1 MASNNPKQELASH
14 AAISAGILP
23 PVTEPV
29 IPITAGPVPSSSNAK
44 LQWLLDI
51 NEQFFNW
58 EFKQIV
64 HIPLLMLS
72 LIILILT
79 EIAPFN
85 LNSSY
90 FIF

>member
-1 MASNNPKQELASH
+1 MASQNHKQELASH

-29 IPITAGPVPSSSNAK
+29 IPITAEPVPSSSNVK

-58 EFKQIV
+58 ELKQIIC
-64 HIPLLMLS
+64 IPLLILS

-79 EIAPFN
+79 EF
-85 LNSSY
+85 SSVQLEY
-90 FIF
+90 